1 MKCLLF
7 AMFLIVNAKHLHI
20 IKTLF
25 YSINTRHRVT
35 YRGVRNNMEK
45 QASQASE
52 IKLKKLVTS
61 MILMDI

>member
-1 MKCLLF
+1 MQNIYTLL
-7 AMFLIVNAKHLHI
+7 KHCF
-20 IKTLF
+20 TLL
-25 YSINTRHRVT
+25 TLDTGVT

-61 MILMDI
+61 MVHMDI